1 MTSWYLLCIKKH
13 NFFQLVPKRVSF
25 VFTMSQ
31 LLVESV
37 AANVQQVSGEV
48 EEAEKQLSSQALQPL
63 QAVLETFKMVK
74 TASTK
79 VSLL

>member
-1 MTSWYLLCIKKH
+1 
-13 NFFQLVPKRVSF
+13 
-25 VFTMSQ
+25 MSQ